1 MIEFCTR
8 KRMAIAILILV
19 SISVLTLIAEGFWS
33 TKHILVEN
41 NSEAGSNDSCPAGV
55 ENVLEE
61 CKKCLPI
68 EMKMERSPCMS
79 TGYSE
84 KVKCQDGKEISR
96 SCIKD
101 RSIQQKEFWLFQLTT
116 LLVGVGSYGIVKYR
130 QRKLDKLLME
140 KVNRQIGS
148 GS

>member
-19 SISVLTLIAEGFWS
+19 SISVLTIIAEGFWS

-41 NSEAGSNDSCPAGV
+41 SSEAGSNDSCPAGV
-55 ENVLEE
+55 ERVLEE
-61 CKKCLPI
+61 CNKCLPL
-68 EMKMERSPCMS
+68 EMKMEISHCVS

-84 KVKCQDGKEISR
+84 KVKCQDGKEINR
-96 SCIKD
+96 SCIKN
-101 RSIQQKEFWLFQLTT
+101 RTIQQREFWLFQLTT
-116 LLVGVGSYGIVKYR
+116 LLIGVASYGIVKYR

-140 KVNRQIGS
+140 KVNRQIGT